1 MSLPY
6 AGVLVPDS
14 VLSELSERGQAIYVG
29 KLQKTLEAD
38 ALNQFVAIH
47 VDTEEYAVARTSAAA
62 MRAMRQR
69 FASDGRLFI
78 RRIGSEPQYGLAS
91 RIIQSDMIEGKQK

>member
-1 MSLPY
+1 MSLSSDDT
-6 AGVLVPDS
+6 LVSDAM
-14 VLSELSERGQAIYVG
+14 LTELSDRGQAIYAA
-29 KLQKTLEAD
+29 KLQQTLEAE
-38 ALNQFVAIH
+38 ALNRFVAIH

-69 FASDGRLFI
+69 FPADGRLFI

-91 RIIQSDMIEGKQK
+91 RIIQSDMIEGRQK